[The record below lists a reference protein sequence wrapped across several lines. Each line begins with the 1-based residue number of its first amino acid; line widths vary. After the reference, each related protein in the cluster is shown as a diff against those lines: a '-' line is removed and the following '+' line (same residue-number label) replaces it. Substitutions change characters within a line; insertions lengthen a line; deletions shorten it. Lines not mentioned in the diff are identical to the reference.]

1 MSPPVAMP
9 ASAAPSGDIGD
20 VTRMIGGLGNRVAV
34 RRNSGGP
41 RYPDQPH
48 CCCGHY
54 REHHMTHVVSSL
66 FYGARNLTL
75 NLRAVKAGDRL
86 TPCRSSKGGGKRRSV
101 TRALWCKRQSEFGR
115 HHTPWTDIHSSLLL
129 GYSQGHT
136 RST

>member
-54 REHHMTHVVSSL
+54 REHYMTHVVSSL

-86 TPCRSSKGGGKRRSV
+86 TPCRSSKGGGKRRAV
-101 TRALWCKRQSEFGR
+101 AEFGTR
-115 HHTPWTDIHSSLLL
+115 QCHSTS
-129 GYSQGHT
+129 
-136 RST
+136 